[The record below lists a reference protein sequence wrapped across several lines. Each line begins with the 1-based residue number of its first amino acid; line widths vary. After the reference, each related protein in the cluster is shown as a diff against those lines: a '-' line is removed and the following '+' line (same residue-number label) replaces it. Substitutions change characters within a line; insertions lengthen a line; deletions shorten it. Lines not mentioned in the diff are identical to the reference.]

1 MGNSKKDITGQL
13 SIADL
18 LASKDTGGIGR
29 NFSPDQIQE
38 LINTLS
44 AAKQTAKQRE
54 RNERLKREREERARL
69 KREREQKEKEERE
82 ARERKE
88 REEQERKEKHIE
100 EVTCMD
106 LPLDW
111 ENAFIGDERTKG
123 VHVDSIPDALI
134 MSLTTLGKVDIE
146 YISSITGVDY
156 KTVICALKGAIYQN
170 PETWDEC
177 FFKGWETAEEYLSGN
192 LMRKW
197 RIASEANEEYKGY
210 FADNLVAIEK
220 VLPPAVATK
229 DIYITLGSPW
239 VPTDVID
246 DFIEHL
252 FGEPRHYRYLT
263 DEKRNSLRTCHD
275 EITGTWEIPDKNRYW
290 HSVAVSSTFG
300 TNRLE
305 ALQILEN
312 TLNMKSVKVTD
323 EMKSLVNK
331 SGVRRVINRKET
343 VAALE
348 KQKQL
353 IKAFQDWVWKDTA
366 RKERLEAIFES
377 RFSCVRRRMFDG
389 SFLTFPTMSKD
400 VTLFPYQKNAVA
412 RIIFTPNTLLAHDV
426 GAGKTYV
433 MIAAGQELRRMGLSK
448 KNMYVVPNNIVGQ
461 WRSIF
466 YLMYPDAN
474 LLCIEPRMFKPN
486 KREEILKR
494 VRDEDFD
501 GIIIAY
507 SCFEQIPLS
516 KKYYLDDLKRQ
527 QREVAKTVNTKGK
540 ATSKL
545 TKKAEKLAEAIRELN
560 NAWEDMYDTV
570 YFDELGITRLFVDE
584 AHNFKNVPI
593 ETKATNVL
601 GISGASSKKCKDMLD
616 KVHLVQREND
626 GKGVVLA
633 TGTPITNSI
642 TDAFV
647 MQMYLQSGELGLLD
661 LQSFDSWIGMF
672 AERVTEFEID
682 VDTSSYRLATR
693 FSKFH
698 NLPELTAMLS
708 SIADFHSVDDP
719 SGIPVHDGYNDALI
733 GKTPE
738 FADYLKQISD
748 RADQVRRGTVSR
760 RDDNML
766 KITTDG
772 RKAALDMRLVAP
784 RSAFTHQSKVARCAE
799 NIADIYVKTFNDR
812 STQLVFC
819 DTSTPGKG
827 FNMYKE
833 LKSRLMFFNIPED
846 QIVFIHDADTEAKR
860 NSLFRKMR
868 SGEIRV
874 LIGSTFKLGL
884 GVNIQD
890 KLIALHHLDVPWRP
904 ADMVQRE
911 GRILRQGNTNKK
923 VFIFRYITEGSFD
936 AYSWQLLETK
946 QRFISSLLSGSLTE
960 RSGAD
965 IDDTV
970 LDYAEVKALAV
981 GNPLVKERVEAANE
995 LMRFMVL
1002 QHKLTESRMQMEKEL
1017 LELPAKMD
1025 RQKELI
1031 DLCGKDAEYAAEWR
1045 EAHPAVTENKLKKE
1059 EAEKRKALREEISNA
1074 VRNNIL
1080 QTSENP
1086 VTVYRGF
1093 AIVLPTNM
1101 TAARPYVW
1109 LVRRGRY
1116 SVELGDADIGNL
1128 IRIDNALDTLSDRLE
1143 TLKKGLADLE
1153 KREEDIRAELAKE
1166 DGFTDE
1172 IEFYRKKVNDLDAQL
1187 GVKKNG

>member
-1 MGNSKKDITGQL
+1 MGNSKNTKEQL
-13 SIADL
+13 SIFDL
-18 LASKDTGGIGR
+18 LASNKTSDIGK

-38 LINTLS
+38 LINTLNS
-44 AAKQTAKQRE
+44 AKQSAKQRE
-54 RNERLKREREERARL
+54 RNEKLKKKREE
-69 KREREQKEKEERE
+69 
-82 ARERKE
+82 RERKE
-88 REEQERKEKHIE
+88 REERERQARHID

-111 ENAFIGDERTKG
+111 ENVFIGDERTKG
-123 VHVDSIPDALI
+123 IHVDSIPDALV
-134 MSLTTLGKVDIE
+134 MSLTTLGHVDIE
-146 YISSITGVDY
+146 FISSITGMEY
-156 KTVICALKGAIYQN
+156 KTVICSLKGSIYQN
-170 PETWDEC
+170 PDTWGEC
-177 FFKGWETAEEYLSGN
+177 FYKGWETAEEYLSGN

-197 RIASEANEEYKGY
+197 NAANEANKKYNGY

-252 FGEPRHYRYLT
+252 FGTPDYYRYYS
-263 DEKRNSLRTCHD
+263 DESKKDFYGTRHD
-275 EITGTWEIPDKNRYW
+275 EITGTWEIPDKNRYY
-290 HSVAVSSTFG
+290 HSVSVAKTYG

-305 ALQILEN
+305 ALYILEN
-312 TLNMKSVKVTD
+312 TLNMKAVKVTD
-323 EMKSLVNK
+323 EKKSLVNK
-331 SGVRRVINRKET
+331 SGVKRVINRKET
-343 VAALE
+343 IAALE
-348 KQKQL
+348 KQKEL
-353 IKAFQDWVWKDTA
+353 IKAFQDWVWTDPA
-366 RKERLEAIFES
+366 RKERLEIIFENN
-377 RFSCVRRRMFDG
+377 FSCVRKRNFDG
-389 SFLTFPTMSKD
+389 SFLTFPTMSQG
-400 VTLFPYQKNAVA
+400 VTLYPYQKDAVA
-412 RIIFTPNTLLAHDV
+412 RIIFSPNTLLAHDV

-433 MIAAGQELRRMGLSK
+433 MIAAGQELKRMRLSK

-461 WRSIF
+461 WKNIF
-466 YLMYPDAN
+466 CLMYPNAKI
-474 LLCIEPRMFKPN
+474 LCIEPKMFKPS
-486 KREEILKR
+486 KREEILAR

-507 SCFEQIPLS
+507 SCFEMIPLS
-516 KKYYLDDLKRQ
+516 RQCYMDELKSQ
-527 QREVAKTVNTKGK
+527 QEKIAKLIQTKGK
-540 ATSKL
+540 ATSRL
-545 TKKAEKLAEAIRELN
+545 TKKQKKLSEAIFELN
-560 NAWEDMYDTV
+560 TAWDDMYDTI

-584 AHNFKNVPI
+584 AHNFKNIPI
-593 ETKATNVL
+593 ETQATNVL
-601 GISGASSKKCKDMLD
+601 GISNTCSKKCKDMLD
-616 KVHLVQREND
+616 KVHMIQRKND

-642 TDAFV
+642 TDAFA
-647 MQMYLQSGELGLLD
+647 MQTYLQSGELGLLD

-698 NLPELTAMLS
+698 NLPELTALLS
-708 SIADFHSVDDP
+708 SIADFHSVDDTAGLP
-719 SGIPVHDGYNDALI
+719 AHDGYKDALI
-733 GKTPE
+733 GKTQE
-738 FADYLKQISD
+738 FSDYLEQISD
-748 RADQVRRGTVSR
+748 RAEQVRKGIVSR

-772 RKAALDMRLVAP
+772 RKAALDMRLVDSKAMY
-784 RSAFTHQSKVARCAE
+784 TYQSKVARCAE
-799 NIADIYVKTFNDR
+799 NIADIYVKTFQDK

-819 DTSTPGKG
+819 DSSTPKKD
-827 FNMYKE
+827 FNLYTE
-833 LKSRLMFFNIPED
+833 LKERLMYYNIPED
-846 QIVFIHDADTEAKR
+846 QIAFIHDADTETKR
-860 NSLFRKMR
+860 SSLFRKVCK
-868 SGEIRV
+868 GEIRI

-904 ADMVQRE
+904 ADMTQRE

-923 VFIFRYITEGSFD
+923 VYIFRYITEGSFD

-995 LMRFMVL
+995 LMRYMVL
-1002 QHKLTESRMQMEKEL
+1002 QHKLTESRLQMEREL
-1017 LELPAKMD
+1017 LEIPSKIEH
-1025 RQKELI
+1025 QKSLI
-1031 DLCGKDAEYAAEWR
+1031 SKCEDDVEYCEEWR
-1045 EAHPAVTENKLKKE
+1045 SANPVVTENKLKKE
-1059 EAEKRKALREEISNA
+1059 EAERRKELRETISNA

-1086 VTVYRGF
+1086 LMVYRGF

-1101 TAARPYVW
+1101 TIDKPYVW
-1109 LVRRGRY
+1109 LVRSGRY
-1116 SVELGDADIGNL
+1116 YVELGDTDVGNL

-1143 TLKKGLADLE
+1143 SFRNGLNNYEKRQSDIKSELE
-1153 KREEDIRAELAKE
+1153 KDE
-1166 DGFTDE
+1166 GYSDE
-1172 IEFYRKKVNDLDAQL
+1172 IEKYKKKVNDLDKKL
-1187 GVKKNG
+1187 GVKKDE